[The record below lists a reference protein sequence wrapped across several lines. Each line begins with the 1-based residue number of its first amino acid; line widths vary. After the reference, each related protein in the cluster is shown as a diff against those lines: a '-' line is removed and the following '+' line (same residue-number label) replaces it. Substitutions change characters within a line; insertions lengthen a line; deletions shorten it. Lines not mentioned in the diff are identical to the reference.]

1 MQQLLCKVRLYFIY
15 RISVRTYNLIC
26 TYSYYWILFFA
37 KENQLFD
44 ALSNVYQTDV
54 WSVRCFRCNHT
65 IG

>member
-44 ALSNVYQTDV
+44 ALSNCPMF
-54 WSVRCFRCNHT
+54 SL
-65 IG
+65 